1 MKKVIMS
8 LMLASTLMFTSCLG
22 SFHAVTGLKNWN
34 DGVSNNKF
42 INNLVFWGLNIV
54 PVYGLFALGD
64 VIVFNLIEFWSG
76 SNPLAMNDG
85 DKETQIIEKDGIY
98 YEVTATKNKMEIA
111 VLDGKSK
118 VNTLTMEYF
127 ADDKSWNAIK
137 PTGEVIKLS
146 SYEDGFYMVYLPNG
160 EKIKIEE
167 NSNKYEGLAILNKQI
182 KEYNE
187 VLVAQK

>member
-1 MKKVIMS
+1 MKKVVMS

-22 SFHAVTGLKNWN
+22 SFNAVTGLKNWN
-34 DGVSNNKF
+34 DGISNNKF
-42 INNLVFWGLNIV
+42 VNNLVFWGLNII
-54 PVYGLFALGD
+54 PVYGLFAFGD
-64 VIVFNLIEFWSG
+64 VVIFNLIEFWSG

-85 DKETQIIEKDGIY
+85 DKETQIIEKDGNR
-98 YEVTATKNKMEIA
+98 YEVTATKNKMEIV

-118 VNTLTMEYF
+118 GNTLTMEYF
-127 ADDKSWNAIK
+127 PDDKSWNAIK
-137 PTGEVIKLS
+137 STGEVIKLS

-167 NSNKYEGLAILNKQI
+167 NANKYEGLAILSKQV

-187 VLVAQK
+187 VQVAQK

>member
-1 MKKVIMS
+1 MKKVVIS

-42 INNLVFWGLNIV
+42 VNNLVFWGLNII
-54 PVYGLFALGD
+54 PVYGLFAFGD
-64 VIVFNLIEFWSG
+64 VVIFNLIEFWSG

-85 DKETQIIEKDGIY
+85 DKETQIIEKEGIR
-98 YEVTATKNKMEIA
+98 YEVTATKNKMEVV
-111 VLDGKSK
+111 VLDGNSK
-118 VNTLTMEYF
+118 GNSLTMEYF
-127 ADDKSWNAIK
+127 TDDKSWNAIK

-167 NSNKYEGLAILNKQI
+167 NSNKYEGLAILKNQI
-182 KEYNE
+182 KEYSE
-187 VLVAQK
+187 VQVAQK